1 MDNIKGLNSKMFEKM
16 EVRSNLTDNT
26 GNYIN
31 FKSTTPLKELNGK
44 SIAQF
49 K

>member
-1 MDNIKGLNSKMFEKM
+1 MFDKVDE
-16 EVRSNLTDNT
+16 RSSLTDNT
-26 GNYIN
+26 GNYVN

-44 SIAQF
+44 SIAEF